1 MLILATV
8 VKIKKRRG
16 QVVSSLFWFQHK
28 SKQLNSVVGFSSS
41 SELTFIQIKNFAEP
55 FVESIPQFFL
65 LLVTKYACPV
75 NDLHEIVQIQMP
87 QIWQMLGMLHVW
99 RMELNLD
106 SMNSFFGSPYP
117 HPYFKASVI
126 SLWELQ
132 LAESRTSKDRPWLNW
147 TTVVFAHRFIW

>member
-1 MLILATV
+1 MVFLHLLNWHSFKLKTL
-8 VKIKKRRG
+8 
-16 QVVSSLFWFQHK
+16 QNHLLNQY
-28 SKQLNSVVGFSSS
+28 LNSFCYSSPNMPALS
-41 SELTFIQIKNFAEP
+41 MIYMKL
-55 FVESIPQFFL
+55 VE
-65 LLVTKYACPV
+65 
-75 NDLHEIVQIQMP
+75 IQMP
-87 QIWQMLGMLHVW
+87 QIWQMLGTLHVW

-147 TTVVFAHRFIW
+147 TTVVFCPDSYGDYILYELSTLRLIFRK